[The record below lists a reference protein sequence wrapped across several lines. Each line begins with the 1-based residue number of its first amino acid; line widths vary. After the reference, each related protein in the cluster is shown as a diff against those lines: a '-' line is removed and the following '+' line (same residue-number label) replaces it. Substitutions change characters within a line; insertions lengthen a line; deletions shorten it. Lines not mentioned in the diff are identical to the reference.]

1 MNRDLTDLTDWM
13 LREEVR
19 GSREDSPPSDT
30 LGPGHSRARTL
41 SPSDIEPSP
50 AAPGSLAHNS

>member
-1 MNRDLTDLTDWM
+1 VRQRAVNRDLTDLTDWR

-30 LGPGHSRARTL
+30 LPIGHSRDLTL
-41 SPSDIEPSP
+41 SPSPPRTLSS
-50 AAPGSLAHNS
+50 GTHS